1 MQFLKLFTL
10 ISLELAEKQVTD
22 KILGLETIKEQNKM
36 TRINDVYHSD
46 IYITPD
52 KLMFVLDPSTEY
64 GLVELKAEDFND
76 FFQLLENSYQG
87 KSNYSVVY
95 EGYFFRVERTQSMYG
110 IMYCMRKMPKKV
122 PDLSTLGYPP
132 ALTKYLMS
140 LGNASGLI
148 LLGGATGSGKTTTIS
163 SLLREFLMRN
173 GGFAYTIEDPFEM
186 PLDGEYY
193 AGNGSIGLCKQT
205 QPINDDWGAS
215 LRSAL
220 RSRPRYILV
229 GEIRTPDA
237 ASECLRAATS
247 GHLVLSTIHANNV
260 ADAIDA
266 LVKHASGGE
275 MSEEL
280 AFDLLSRGLLGVV
293 HQQLTGI
300 GQKKP
305 VVQYVFTNPDTTK
318 GDQTRNIIKTGKIN
332 LATTI
337 EMQMTRMAQDK
348 PLFDYI

>member
-1 MQFLKLFTL
+1 
-10 ISLELAEKQVTD
+10 
-22 KILGLETIKEQNKM
+22 M
-36 TRINDVYHSD
+36 TKINDIFYSD

-52 KLMFVLDPSTEY
+52 KQVFVPDPKTES
-64 GLVELKAEDFND
+64 GL
-76 FFQLLENSYQG
+76 QLLEAEDLDDFYDLLERTYRG
-87 KSNYSVVY
+87 KSSYSIIY
-95 EGYFFRVERTQSMYG
+95 EGFFFRVERSNSMYG
-110 IMYCMRKMPKKV
+110 VIYCMRKMPRQV
-122 PDLSTLGYPP
+122 PDLNSLGYPP
-132 ALTKYLMS
+132 ALITYLAG
-140 LGNASGLI
+140 LGRASGLI

-163 SLLREFLMRN
+163 SLLREYLVRN

-186 PLDGEYY
+186 PLDGEYKS
-193 AGNGSIGLCKQT
+193 ANGSLGLCKQT

-229 GEIRTPDA
+229 GEIRTPEA

-260 ADAIDA
+260 SDAIDA
-266 LVKHASGGE
+266 VVKHASAGE

-280 AFDLLSRGLLGVV
+280 AFDLLSRGILGVI
-293 HQQLTGI
+293 HQNLIGI
-300 GQKKP
+300 GQKRP
-305 VVQYVFTNPDTTK
+305 VVQYLFANPNTTV

-337 EMQMTRMAQDK
+337 EMQMTRMAQGR
-348 PLFDYI
+348 PLFDILDIK

>member
-1 MQFLKLFTL
+1 M
-10 ISLELAEKQVTD
+10 A
-22 KILGLETIKEQNKM
+22 
-36 TRINDVYHSD
+36 RINDVYHSD

-52 KLMFVLDPSTEY
+52 RQMFVPDTKSEF
-64 GLVELKAEDFND
+64 GLVQLEPDDFEE
-76 FFQLLENSYQG
+76 FYSLLENTYNG
-87 KSNYSVVY
+87 KSSYSVVY
-95 EGYFFRVERTQSMYG
+95 EGFCFRVERTVSMYG
-110 IMYCMRKMPKKV
+110 VMFCMRKMPKKV
-122 PDLSTLGYPP
+122 PDLVSLGYPP
-132 ALTKYLMS
+132 ALIKYLS
-140 LGNASGLI
+140 TLGNASGLI

-163 SLLREFLMRN
+163 SLLREYLIRS

-186 PLDGEYY
+186 PLDGEYH
-193 AGNGSIGLCKQT
+193 AANGSIGLCKQT
-205 QPINDDWGAS
+205 QPVNDDWGAS

-229 GEIRTPDA
+229 GEIRTPEA
-237 ASECLRAATS
+237 ASECLRASTS

-280 AFDLLSRGLLGVV
+280 AFDLLSRGLLGVI
-293 HQQLTGI
+293 HQQLVGI
-300 GQKKP
+300 GQKRP
-305 VVQYVFTNPDTTK
+305 VVQYLFANPNTTQ

-337 EMQMTRMAQDK
+337 EMQMTRIAQGR
-348 PLFDYI
+348 PLFDVVSK

>member
-1 MQFLKLFTL
+1 M
-10 ISLELAEKQVTD
+10 A
-22 KILGLETIKEQNKM
+22 
-36 TRINDVYHSD
+36 RINDVYHSD

-52 KLMFVLDPSTEY
+52 RQMFVPDTKSEF
-64 GLVELKAEDFND
+64 GLVQLEPDDFEE
-76 FFQLLENSYQG
+76 FYSLLENTYNG
-87 KSNYSVVY
+87 KSSYSVVY
-95 EGYFFRVERTQSMYG
+95 EGFFFRVERTVSMYG
-110 IMYCMRKMPKKV
+110 VMFCMRKMPKKV
-122 PDLSTLGYPP
+122 PDLVSLGYPP
-132 ALTKYLMS
+132 ALIKYLS
-140 LGNASGLI
+140 TLGNASGLI

-163 SLLREFLMRN
+163 SLLREYLIRS

-186 PLDGEYY
+186 PLDGEYH
-193 AGNGSIGLCKQT
+193 AANGSIGLCKQT
-205 QPINDDWGAS
+205 HPVNDDWGAS

-229 GEIRTPDA
+229 GEIRTPEA
-237 ASECLRAATS
+237 ASECLRASTS

-280 AFDLLSRGLLGVV
+280 AFDLLSRGLLGVI
-293 HQQLTGI
+293 HQQLVGI
-300 GQKKP
+300 GQKRP
-305 VVQYVFTNPDTTK
+305 VVQYLFANPNTTQ

-337 EMQMTRMAQDK
+337 EMQMTRMAQGR
-348 PLFDYI
+348 PLFDVVSK

>member
-1 MQFLKLFTL
+1 M
-10 ISLELAEKQVTD
+10 A
-22 KILGLETIKEQNKM
+22 
-36 TRINDVYHSD
+36 RINDVYHSD

-52 KLMFVLDPSTEY
+52 RQMFVPDTKSEF
-64 GLVELKAEDFND
+64 GLVQLEPDDFEE
-76 FFQLLENSYQG
+76 FYSLLENTYNG
-87 KSNYSVVY
+87 KSSYSVVY
-95 EGYFFRVERTQSMYG
+95 EGFFFRVERTVSMYG
-110 IMYCMRKMPKKV
+110 VMFCMRKMPKKV
-122 PDLSTLGYPP
+122 PDLVSLGYPP
-132 ALTKYLMS
+132 ALIKYLS
-140 LGNASGLI
+140 TLGNASGLI

-163 SLLREFLMRN
+163 SLLREYLIRS

-186 PLDGEYY
+186 PLDGEYH
-193 AGNGSIGLCKQT
+193 AANGSIGLCKQT
-205 QPINDDWGAS
+205 QPVNDDWGAS

-229 GEIRTPDA
+229 GEIRTPES
-237 ASECLRAATS
+237 ASECLRASTS

-280 AFDLLSRGLLGVV
+280 AFDLLSRGLLGVI
-293 HQQLTGI
+293 HQQLVGI
-300 GQKKP
+300 GQKRP
-305 VVQYVFTNPDTTK
+305 VVQYLFANPNTTQ

-337 EMQMTRMAQDK
+337 EMQMTRMAQGR
-348 PLFDYI
+348 PLFDVVSK

>member
-1 MQFLKLFTL
+1 M
-10 ISLELAEKQVTD
+10 A
-22 KILGLETIKEQNKM
+22 
-36 TRINDVYHSD
+36 RINDVYHSD

-52 KLMFVLDPSTEY
+52 RQMFVPDTKSEF
-64 GLVELKAEDFND
+64 GLVQLEPDDFEE
-76 FFQLLENSYQG
+76 FYSLLENTYNG
-87 KSNYSVVY
+87 KSSYSVVY
-95 EGYFFRVERTQSMYG
+95 EGFFFRVERTISMYG
-110 IMYCMRKMPKKV
+110 VMFCMRKMPKKV
-122 PDLSTLGYPP
+122 PDLVSLGYPP
-132 ALTKYLMS
+132 ALIKYLS
-140 LGNASGLI
+140 TLGNASGLI

-163 SLLREFLMRN
+163 SLLREYLIRS

-186 PLDGEYY
+186 PLDGEYH
-193 AGNGSIGLCKQT
+193 AANGSIGLCKQT
-205 QPINDDWGAS
+205 QPVNDDWGAS

-229 GEIRTPDA
+229 GEIRTPEA
-237 ASECLRAATS
+237 ASECLRASTS

-280 AFDLLSRGLLGVV
+280 AFDLLSRGLLGVI
-293 HQQLTGI
+293 HQQLVGI
-300 GQKKP
+300 GQKRP
-305 VVQYVFTNPDTTK
+305 VVQYLFANPNTTQ

-337 EMQMTRMAQDK
+337 EMQMTRMAQGR
-348 PLFDYI
+348 PLFDVVSK

>member
-1 MQFLKLFTL
+1 M
-10 ISLELAEKQVTD
+10 V
-22 KILGLETIKEQNKM
+22 
-36 TRINDVYHSD
+36 RINDVYHSD

-52 KLMFVLDPSTEY
+52 RQMFVPDTKSEF
-64 GLVELKAEDFND
+64 GLVQLEPDDFEE
-76 FFQLLENSYQG
+76 FYSLLENTYNG
-87 KSNYSVVY
+87 KSSYSVVY
-95 EGYFFRVERTQSMYG
+95 EGFFFRVERTISMYG
-110 IMYCMRKMPKKV
+110 VMFCMRKMPKKV
-122 PDLSTLGYPP
+122 PDLVSLGYPP
-132 ALTKYLMS
+132 ALIKYLS
-140 LGNASGLI
+140 TLGNASGLI

-163 SLLREFLMRN
+163 SLLREYLIRS

-186 PLDGEYY
+186 PLDGEYH
-193 AGNGSIGLCKQT
+193 AANGSIGLCKQT
-205 QPINDDWGAS
+205 QPVNDDWGAS

-229 GEIRTPDA
+229 GEIRTPEA
-237 ASECLRAATS
+237 ASECLRASTS

-280 AFDLLSRGLLGVV
+280 AFDLLSRGLLGVI
-293 HQQLTGI
+293 HQQLVGI
-300 GQKKP
+300 GQKRP
-305 VVQYVFTNPDTTK
+305 VVQYLFANPNTTQ

-337 EMQMTRMAQDK
+337 EMQMTRMAQGR
-348 PLFDYI
+348 PLFDVVSK

>member
-1 MQFLKLFTL
+1 M
-10 ISLELAEKQVTD
+10 AR
-22 KILGLETIKEQNKM
+22 IKV
-36 TRINDVYHSD
+36 VYPSD

-52 KLMFVLDPSTEY
+52 RQMFVPDTKSEF
-64 GLVELKAEDFND
+64 GLVQLEPDDFEE
-76 FFQLLENSYQG
+76 FYSLLENTYNG
-87 KSNYSVVY
+87 KSSYSVVY
-95 EGYFFRVERTQSMYG
+95 EGFFFRVERTVSMYG
-110 IMYCMRKMPKKV
+110 VMFCMRKMPKKV
-122 PDLSTLGYPP
+122 PDLVSLGYPP
-132 ALTKYLMS
+132 ALIKYLS
-140 LGNASGLI
+140 TLGNASGLI

-163 SLLREFLMRN
+163 SLLREYLIRS

-186 PLDGEYY
+186 PLDGEYH
-193 AGNGSIGLCKQT
+193 AANGSIGLCKQT
-205 QPINDDWGAS
+205 QPVNDDWGAS

-229 GEIRTPDA
+229 GEIRTPEA
-237 ASECLRAATS
+237 ASECLRASTS

-280 AFDLLSRGLLGVV
+280 AFDLLSRGLLGVI
-293 HQQLTGI
+293 HQQLVGI
-300 GQKKP
+300 GQKRP
-305 VVQYVFTNPDTTK
+305 VVQYLFANPNTTQ

-337 EMQMTRMAQDK
+337 EMQMTRIAQGR
-348 PLFDYI
+348 PLFDVVSK

>member
-1 MQFLKLFTL
+1 M
-10 ISLELAEKQVTD
+10 A
-22 KILGLETIKEQNKM
+22 
-36 TRINDVYHSD
+36 RINDVYHSD

-52 KLMFVLDPSTEY
+52 RQMFVPDTKSEF
-64 GLVELKAEDFND
+64 GLVQLEPEDFEE
-76 FFQLLENSYQG
+76 FYSLLENTYNG
-87 KSNYSVVY
+87 KSSYSVVY
-95 EGYFFRVERTQSMYG
+95 EGFFFRVERTVSMYG
-110 IMYCMRKMPKKV
+110 VMFCMRKMPKKV
-122 PDLSTLGYPP
+122 PDLVSLGYPP
-132 ALTKYLMS
+132 ALIKYLS
-140 LGNASGLI
+140 TLGNASGLI

-163 SLLREFLMRN
+163 SLLREYLIRS

-186 PLDGEYY
+186 PLDGEYH
-193 AGNGSIGLCKQT
+193 AANGSIGLCKQT
-205 QPINDDWGAS
+205 QPVNDDWGAS

-229 GEIRTPDA
+229 GEIRTPEA
-237 ASECLRAATS
+237 ASECLRASTS

-280 AFDLLSRGLLGVV
+280 AFDLLSRGLLGVI
-293 HQQLTGI
+293 HQQLVGI
-300 GQKKP
+300 GQKRP
-305 VVQYVFTNPDTTK
+305 VVQYLFANPNTTQ

-337 EMQMTRMAQDK
+337 EMQMTRMAQGR
-348 PLFDYI
+348 PLFDVVSK

>member
-1 MQFLKLFTL
+1 M
-10 ISLELAEKQVTD
+10 V
-22 KILGLETIKEQNKM
+22 
-36 TRINDVYHSD
+36 RINDVYHSD

-52 KLMFVLDPSTEY
+52 KLMFVPDTRSEF
-64 GLVELKAEDFND
+64 GLVQLEPEDFD
-76 FFQLLENSYQG
+76 EFYALLENTYKGRS
-87 KSNYSVVY
+87 SYSVIY
-95 EGYFFRVERTQSMYG
+95 EGFFFRVERTVSMYG
-110 IMYCMRKMPKKV
+110 VMFCMRKMPKKV
-122 PDLSTLGYPP
+122 PDLINLGYPLP
-132 ALTKYLMS
+132 LVKYLTS

-148 LLGGATGSGKTTTIS
+148 LLGGETGSGKTTTVS
-163 SLLREFLMRN
+163 SLLREYLIRS

-186 PLDGEYY
+186 PLDGEYH
-193 AGNGSIGLCKQT
+193 AANGSIGLCKQT
-205 QPINDDWGAS
+205 QPVDDDWGAS

-229 GEIRTPDA
+229 GEIRTPEA
-237 ASECLRAATS
+237 ASECLRASTS

-280 AFDLLSRGLLGVV
+280 AFDLLSRGLLGVI
-293 HQQLTGI
+293 HQQLVGI
-300 GQKKP
+300 GQKRP
-305 VVQYVFTNPDTTK
+305 VVQYLFANPNTTQ

-337 EMQMTRMAQDK
+337 EMQMTRMAQGR
-348 PLFDYI
+348 PLFDVVSK

>member
-1 MQFLKLFTL
+1 M
-10 ISLELAEKQVTD
+10 A
-22 KILGLETIKEQNKM
+22 
-36 TRINDVYHSD
+36 RINDVYHSD

-52 KLMFVLDPSTEY
+52 RQMFVPDTKSEF
-64 GLVELKAEDFND
+64 GLVQLEPDDFEE
-76 FFQLLENSYQG
+76 FYSLLENTYNG
-87 KSNYSVVY
+87 KSSYSVVY
-95 EGYFFRVERTQSMYG
+95 EGFFFRVERTVSMYG
-110 IMYCMRKMPKKV
+110 VMFCMRKMPKKV
-122 PDLSTLGYPP
+122 PDLVSLGYPP
-132 ALTKYLMS
+132 ALIKYLS
-140 LGNASGLI
+140 TLGNTSGLI

-163 SLLREFLMRN
+163 SLLREYLIRS

-186 PLDGEYY
+186 PLDGEYH
-193 AGNGSIGLCKQT
+193 AANGSIGLCKQT
-205 QPINDDWGAS
+205 QPVNDDWGAS

-229 GEIRTPDA
+229 GEIRTPEA
-237 ASECLRAATS
+237 ASECLRASTS

-280 AFDLLSRGLLGVV
+280 AFDLLSRGLLGVI
-293 HQQLTGI
+293 HQQLVGI
-300 GQKKP
+300 GQKRP
-305 VVQYVFTNPDTTK
+305 VVQYLFANPNTTQ

-337 EMQMTRMAQDK
+337 EMQMTRIAQGR
-348 PLFDYI
+348 PLFDVVSK

>member
-1 MQFLKLFTL
+1 M
-10 ISLELAEKQVTD
+10 A
-22 KILGLETIKEQNKM
+22 
-36 TRINDVYHSD
+36 RINDVYHSD

-52 KLMFVLDPSTEY
+52 RQMFVPDTKSEF
-64 GLVELKAEDFND
+64 GLVQLEPDDFEE
-76 FFQLLENSYQG
+76 FYSLLENTYNG
-87 KSNYSVVY
+87 KSSYSVVY
-95 EGYFFRVERTQSMYG
+95 EGFFFRVERTVSMYG
-110 IMYCMRKMPKKV
+110 VMFCMRKMPKKV
-122 PDLSTLGYPP
+122 PDLVSLGYPP
-132 ALTKYLMS
+132 ALIKYLS
-140 LGNASGLI
+140 TLSNASGLI

-163 SLLREFLMRN
+163 SLLREYLIRS

-186 PLDGEYY
+186 PLDGEYH
-193 AGNGSIGLCKQT
+193 AANGSIGLCKQT
-205 QPINDDWGAS
+205 QPVNDDWGAS

-229 GEIRTPDA
+229 GEIRTPEA
-237 ASECLRAATS
+237 ASECLRASTS

-280 AFDLLSRGLLGVV
+280 AFDLLSRGLLGVI
-293 HQQLTGI
+293 HQQLVGI
-300 GQKKP
+300 GQKRP
-305 VVQYVFTNPDTTK
+305 VVQYLFANPNTTQ

-337 EMQMTRMAQDK
+337 EMQMTRMAQGR
-348 PLFDYI
+348 PLFDVVSK

>member
-1 MQFLKLFTL
+1 M
-10 ISLELAEKQVTD
+10 V
-22 KILGLETIKEQNKM
+22 
-36 TRINDVYHSD
+36 RINDVYHSD

-52 KLMFVLDPSTEY
+52 RQMFVPDTKSEF
-64 GLVELKAEDFND
+64 GLVQLEPDDFEE
-76 FFQLLENSYQG
+76 FYSLLENTYNG
-87 KSNYSVVY
+87 KSSYSVVY
-95 EGYFFRVERTQSMYG
+95 EGFFFRVERTVSMYG
-110 IMYCMRKMPKKV
+110 VMFCMRKMPKKV
-122 PDLSTLGYPP
+122 PDLVSLGYPP
-132 ALTKYLMS
+132 ALIKYLS
-140 LGNASGLI
+140 TLSNASGLI

-163 SLLREFLMRN
+163 SLLREYLIRS

-186 PLDGEYY
+186 PLDGEYH
-193 AGNGSIGLCKQT
+193 AANGSIGLCKQT
-205 QPINDDWGAS
+205 QPVNDDWGAS

-229 GEIRTPDA
+229 GEIRTPEA
-237 ASECLRAATS
+237 ARECLRASPS

-280 AFDLLSRGLLGVV
+280 AFDLVSRGLLGVI
-293 HQQLTGI
+293 HQQLVGI
-300 GQKKP
+300 GQKRP
-305 VVQYVFTNPDTTK
+305 VVQYVFANPNTTQ

-337 EMQMTRMAQDK
+337 EMQMTRIAQGR
-348 PLFDYI
+348 PLFDVVSK